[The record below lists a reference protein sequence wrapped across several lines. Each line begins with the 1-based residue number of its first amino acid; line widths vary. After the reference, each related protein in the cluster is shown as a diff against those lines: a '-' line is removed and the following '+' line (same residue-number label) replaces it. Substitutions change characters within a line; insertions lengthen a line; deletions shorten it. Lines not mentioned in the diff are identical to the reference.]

1 MSKVENTMK
10 RSIAENLKILGS
22 TSIFW
27 PHISARVKPNLWL
40 LLFLFYVFK
49 LITWIVFIYLFYVF
63 SDDILRVPHPDFHS
77 QEAGPLKKYDE
88 MVRNGKLKLD
98 RYQRQIVEHLQRLY
112 SEMLDYQPSNTGF
125 LSKVGNDW
133 EY

>member
-1 MSKVENTMK
+1 M
-10 RSIAENLKILGS
+10 
-22 TSIFW
+22 
-27 PHISARVKPNLWL
+27 L

-63 SDDILRVPHPDFHS
+63 SDDILRVPHPGFHS

>member
-1 MSKVENTMK
+1 M
-10 RSIAENLKILGS
+10 
-22 TSIFW
+22 
-27 PHISARVKPNLWL
+27 
-40 LLFLFYVFK
+40 LFLFYVFK
-49 LITWIVFIYLFYVF
+49 WLTRIVFIYLFYVF
-63 SDDILRVPHPDFHS
+63 SDDILRVPHPHFHS

-98 RYQRQIVEHLQRLY
+98 RHQRQIVEHLQRLY

-125 LSKVGNDW
+125 ISKVGSDW

>member
-1 MSKVENTMK
+1 M
-10 RSIAENLKILGS
+10 L
-22 TSIFW
+22 F
-27 PHISARVKPNLWL
+27 
-40 LLFLFYVFK
+40 LFLFYVFK

>member
-1 MSKVENTMK
+1 MSKVENAMK
-10 RSIAENLKILGS
+10 RSIPENLKILGS

-27 PHISARVKPNLWL
+27 PHISARVKPNLLL

-112 SEMLDYQPSNTGF
+112 SEMIDYQPSNTGF